1 MKTNFAAK
9 HKIEQKFGTNRVNG
23 FMGSPVGGHTGM
35 DFNHRFDKTQRTMKN
50 GMTAV
55 GIVFFLVALAL
66 TVVSVVLAVNV
77 SGWFF
82 IATLIV
88 GGYTLIAGIMVILQR
103 KMLSMVERDW

>member
-1 MKTNFAAK
+1 MSYDWPTKTTKAK
-9 HKIEQKFGTNRVNG
+9 HSFGTNNTNG
-23 FMGSPVGGHTGM
+23 FSTSGHTGM

-55 GIVFFLVALAL
+55 GIIFFLVALAL

-103 KMLSMVERDW
+103 KMLSNMERDW

>member
-1 MKTNFAAK
+1 MKTNFPNT
-9 HKIEQKFGTNRVNG
+9 KIEQKFGTHRA
-23 FMGSPVGGHTGM
+23 PYQPLGHTGM

-55 GIVFFLVALAL
+55 GIIFFLVALAL

-88 GGYTLIAGIMVILQR
+88 GGYTLIAGIMIVLQR
-103 KMLSMVERDW
+103 KMLNMVERDW